1 MIEIIIQNEKV
12 TLPEKLSFN
21 IDIHNALFSNN
32 EIEGD
37 VMYSFDLPVEGNE
50 RILSFV
56 HLPQCSSRKSYECAV
71 KIDGVVHFRGKMILQ
86 KSSDTKI
93 SAAVIINPYPE
104 SFADRSLKENNS
116 DYYTIATTP
125 STHNGAWRAFIR
137 EMAANNNVKFAPFFN
152 AEAYGSNNED
162 YGFWKG
168 VARDKVVNAIVYD
181 SDGNIINSITPF
193 SQAENKM
200 FDLTKDDGLDA
211 EGEPVVS
218 QYIERNQL
226 CFAPQIRLS
235 HILQIFCN
243 NAGYEFVNHLGEELD
258 NIFVQGVK
266 ALDATMAQYENMED
280 DFRIVTTASEVI
292 DNSWMYCNSF
302 WLDGQSQDLYVH
314 NGKVWLPSSGWWLF
328 SIESEFT
335 HVAEYNP
342 NNPFASV
349 PDYWVDLYIYSGTH
363 TVEEL
368 DAGQVV
374 PVFKKRIRMG
384 SETKAAA
391 IEKAVYI
398 PENFTNVGLKF
409 LYVRKK
415 KNQDKKVAV
424 EGSVNDITVRRL
436 GQDPQQCGFNIFRKG
451 FTVAECCPDITNADF
466 IKTCLAALGLCYFV
480 SGTTRRIEV
489 VPYSHIKQFAKSL
502 DLTEYVIHP
511 ETEVKHQ
518 ENTLQKFILKPMQNQ
533 TVEENLRLP
542 DTEEILPDPYIF
554 HGKIIFRRNTNTFYR
569 AEKVEAEEGNGWSE
583 EWTEYSGN
591 NIPLEIGDKNAKVKN
606 VEPSVVVP
614 HLRETSFTE
623 INSGRKIM
631 YAVCDF
637 ELESDIYNLEK
648 STQMILTYHRG
659 LRDVKYDKL
668 GEDPECVT
676 EVMCPSLEGEF
687 SIKTSGENSLGE
699 LYVAPVLELNSH
711 REISYKM
718 RLPINKLQ
726 MVEELLRPNVNSV
739 EYQTRFIVV
748 DNVKSIPKSIQF
760 QIDNN
765 TSDVLC
771 QIDAVTV
778 Y

>member
-12 TLPEKLSFN
+12 TLPEKLSIN
-21 IDIHNALFSNN
+21 IDIHNALFSSD

-125 STHNGAWRAFIR
+125 STHNGAWRAFIS
-137 EMAANNNVKFAPFFN
+137 EMVANHNVKFAPFFN

-349 PDYWVDLYIYSGTH
+349 PDYWVDLYIYSGTY

-368 DAGQVV
+368 VAGQVV
-374 PVFKKRIRMG
+374 PVLKIRTRMG
-384 SETKAAA
+384 RETKAAA
-391 IEKAVYI
+391 IEEAVYI

-424 EGSVNDITVRRL
+424 EGSVNNITVRRL
-436 GQDPQQCGFNIFRKG
+436 GQDSQQCGFNIFRKG

-489 VPYSHIKQFAKSL
+489 VPYSQIKKFAMSI

-518 ENTLQKFILKPMQNQ
+518 ENSRQKFILKPILNQ
-533 TVEENLRLP
+533 PVEENLRVP
-542 DTEEILPDPYIF
+542 DAEEILPDPYVF
-554 HGKIIFRRNTNTFYR
+554 HGKIIFRRSTNTFYR
-569 AEKVEAEEGNGWSE
+569 AEKVETDEGNGWSE
-583 EWTEYSGN
+583 EWAEYSGN
-591 NIPLEIGDKNAKVKN
+591 NIPLEIGDENAKEKRI
-606 VEPSVVVP
+606 EPSVVVP
-614 HLRETSFTE
+614 HLRETGFTE
-623 INSGRKIM
+623 ISSGRKIM
-631 YAVCDF
+631 YAVGDF

-726 MVEELLRPNVNSV
+726 MVEELLRPNVNPV
-739 EYQTRFIVV
+739 VYQTRFIVIN
-748 DNVKSIPKSIQF
+748 NVKSVPKSIQF
-760 QIDNN
+760 QIDSS